1 MDPSSTPPKLSLYWL
16 PSQRPE
22 PPGMATP
29 PPGLPVSVPFLWEES
44 PGKPRKQPTLG
55 AGAIRSLDLPP
66 RLVAAA
72 EIKFD
77 KTTLSPT
84 TVLDGPERSS
94 RAMPLGSCYSCSF
107 GEGRTVVN
115 MGGRKKE
122 GVAWFWKRG
131 SARKVTRE
139 GNSCEMSLEGLTE
152 KGIACS
158 SMPSSSSSFSS
169 SCKLGGDYE
178 NEVVEEGKVR
188 ITRLRR
194 NRSIA
199 STSTSHLWGSIYG
212 SLKKVL
218 PMAGRRE
225 RKV

>member
-16 PSQRPE
+16 PNQRPE
-22 PPGMATP
+22 PPGMVTP
-29 PPGLPVSVPFLWEES
+29 PPGLPVSIPFLWEEA

-77 KTTLSPT
+77 KTLSPI
-84 TVLDGPERSS
+84 TVLDGPDRSS
-94 RAMPLGSCYSCSF
+94 QAMPLGSCYSFSF

-122 GVAWFWKRG
+122 GVAWFWRRG

-139 GNSCEMSLEGLTE
+139 GDSWEMGLEGLTK
-152 KGIACS
+152 KGVACS
-158 SMPSSSSSFSS
+158 SVPSSSSSSFYSS
-169 SCKLGGDYE
+169 SKLGGDCE
-178 NEVVEEGKVR
+178 AEVVEEGKVR

-199 STSTSHLWGSIYG
+199 SASTSHLWGSIYG

-218 PMAGRRE
+218 PMAGRRD

>member
-16 PSQRPE
+16 PSQRRE

-29 PPGLPVSVPFLWEES
+29 PPGLPVSVPFLWEEA

-66 RLVAAA
+66 RLLAAA
-72 EIKFD
+72 EIKSD
-77 KTTLSPT
+77 KTSSPT

-94 RAMPLGSCYSCSF
+94 RAMPLGSCYSFSF

-115 MGGRKKE
+115 MRGRKKE
-122 GVAWFWKRG
+122 GVAWFWRRG
-131 SARKVTRE
+131 SGRKVTRE
-139 GNSCEMSLEGLTE
+139 GDSWEMSLGGLTE
-152 KGIACS
+152 KGVACS

-169 SCKLGGDYE
+169 SCKLGGDCE
-178 NEVVEEGKVR
+178 GGVVEEGKVR

-199 STSTSHLWGSIYG
+199 SKHLWQLEEGVADG
-212 SLKKVL
+212 REKGPQGLK
-218 PMAGRRE
+218 
-225 RKV
+225 